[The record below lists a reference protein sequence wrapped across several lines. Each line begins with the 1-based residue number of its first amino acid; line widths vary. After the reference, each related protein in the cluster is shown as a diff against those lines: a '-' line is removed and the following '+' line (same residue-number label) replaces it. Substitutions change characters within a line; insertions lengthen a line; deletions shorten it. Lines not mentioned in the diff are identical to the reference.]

1 MAIEDAIVIAEE
13 LARHRTPQDAFAAY
27 RRRRFERC
35 RYVVER
41 SLEICRGQLGQ
52 GPLIDN
58 AKAGA
63 EMNALLAQPI

>member
-1 MAIEDAIVIAEE
+1 MAIEDAVVIAEE
-13 LARHRTPQDAFAAY
+13 LERHSTPQEAFVAY
-27 RRRRFERC
+27 QKRRFERC

-52 GPLIDN
+52 GPLVDN
-58 AKAGA
+58 AKAGQ